1 MRYDGSVTGT
11 SWDVTKHMEDRLL
24 QGKSWLYQR
33 SGRGFIPKNI
43 LNLEASQIYIY
54 IAFWLPSD
62 VACWWFSIQC
72 WG

>member
-11 SWDVTKHMEDRLL
+11 SWDATKQMEDRLL
-24 QGKSWLYQR
+24 QGKSWLYQH
-33 SGRGFIPKNI
+33 SGRGFPEKHPKFRG
-43 LNLEASQIYIY
+43 EPKKEY
-54 IAFWLPSD
+54 IAFWLPSN